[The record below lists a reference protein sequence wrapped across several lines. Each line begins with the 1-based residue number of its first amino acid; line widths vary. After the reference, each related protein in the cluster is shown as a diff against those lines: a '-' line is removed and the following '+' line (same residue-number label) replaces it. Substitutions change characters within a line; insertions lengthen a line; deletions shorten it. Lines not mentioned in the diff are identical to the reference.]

1 MLFLLLVSLFGETG
15 EGQAFLWLFNT
26 ILLLCLI
33 SLCSCY
39 GLCGFCFWAAIL
51 QRYLP
56 TVDDCNLHLSLVQFW
71 LFYWCACMFIRRP
84 LERSCVVLILFW
96 FRLSWSTVL
105 DFLVLPSFCF
115 VLSCRTPKHEAR
127 LAYPVLWYSCS
138 PRTHHVP
145 HGSCGPW
152 KHLLARSGFVELVP
166 VVVHFPQL
174 MWLLAFSVTFASLA
188 CKKTKWTPRGSFSA
202 MFACS
207 HQKISG
213 NRNPSRTIVVHWCP
227 LRGSILYRRLAT
239 HCLLFELERSGL

>member
-1 MLFLLLVSLFGETG
+1 MFRYFFHPFIMLFLLLLFLFGETG

-56 TVDDCNLHLSLVQFW
+56 TVDDCNLHLSLVQFC

-105 DFLVLPSFCF
+105 DFLSCLLS
-115 VLSCRTPKHEAR
+115 VLSC
-127 LAYPVLWYSCS
+127 LVVLRNTKLGLGTQSCGIRVRR
-138 PRTHHVP
+138 RTHHVS
-145 HGSCGPW
+145 HGSRGPW
-152 KHLLARSGFVELVP
+152 KHLLARF
-166 VVVHFPQL
+166 FIWNWFQ
-174 MWLLAFSVTFASLA
+174 WWYIF
-188 CKKTKWTPRGSFSA
+188 
-202 MFACS
+202 
-207 HQKISG
+207 Q
-213 NRNPSRTIVVHWCP
+213 N
-227 LRGSILYRRLAT
+227 
-239 HCLLFELERSGL
+239 